1 MVVNHQVVMMVVMVV
16 MVVMEVMVITMMV
29 RLRLGTVDL
38 N

>member
-16 MVVMEVMVITMMV
+16 MVVMVITMMV

>member
-1 MVVNHQVVMMVVMVV
+1 MVVNHQMVVMVV
-16 MVVMEVMVITMMV
+16 MVVVMVVMVITMMV

>member
-1 MVVNHQVVMMVVMVV
+1 MVVNHQVVMMVVMV
-16 MVVMEVMVITMMV
+16 VMVITMMV